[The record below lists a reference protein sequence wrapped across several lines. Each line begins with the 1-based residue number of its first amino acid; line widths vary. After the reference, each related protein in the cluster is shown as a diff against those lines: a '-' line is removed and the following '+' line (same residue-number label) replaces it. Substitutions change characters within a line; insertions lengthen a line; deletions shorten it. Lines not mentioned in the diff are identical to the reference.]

1 MRTNAEWSNA
11 EWIKNILLLKIPT
24 GCPPFYPVLPR
35 HTPEKHATT
44 TVVSQ
49 GEVKGHRHRKH
60 IVILSGKLR
69 AVSRR
74 RSLIENKQKKIV
86 KVKEKHTEVQVKN
99 NELLR

>member
-1 MRTNAEWSNA
+1 M
-11 EWIKNILLLKIPT
+11 LLKIPT
-24 GCPPFYPVLPR
+24 GCPPFYPELPR

-49 GEVKGHRHRKH
+49 GEVKGHRHREH
-60 IVILSGKLR
+60 ILILSGKLR
-69 AVSRR
+69 AMSRR
-74 RSLIENKQKKIV
+74 RSLIENKKII